1 MSSEEA
7 GKTVARA
14 AGHGMGNGLF
24 AATNIAMGQ
33 EILRIQK
40 PFVAVLDSPRLWDTC
55 SACFGIRRLQRNRG
69 LDEGGH
75 DDDLKACTRCQV
87 VHYCDKVRIFHY
99 QPVKS
104 SFSLL
109 ILVFYRP
116 VPLCCARGSK
126 ACTPPE
132 TYLVVL
138 RFSSLSF
145 FIDE

>member
-7 GKTVARA
+7 GKTIARA

-24 AATNIAMGQ
+24 AATNIVMGQ

-40 PFVAVLDSPRLWDTC
+40 PFVAVLDSPRLRDTC
-55 SACFGIRRLQRNRG
+55 SACFGIRRLQRNCG

-75 DDDLKACTRCQV
+75 DDALKACTRCQV
-87 VHYCDKVRIFHY
+87 VRYCDKVRIFHY

-109 ILVFYRP
+109 ILVFISPRA
-116 VPLCCARGSK
+116 VILCEGLEGIN
-126 ACTPPE
+126 TPR

-138 RFSSLSF
+138 RFSPPSY